1 MRNLALWLIVVSIIL
16 ASATTEAQQGALVLS
31 CKGTVTT
38 GSEDPQQVT
47 MGIVVNFTTRR
58 VQGLQTPGLLDYP
71 LTITAADDAI
81 ITFQGRMKL
90 GDTSISTLGTIDRV
104 NGDAEVTNMA
114 TNQSS
119 TLYALKCR
127 PAQRMF

>member
-1 MRNLALWLIVVSIIL
+1 MKI
-16 ASATTEAQQGALVLS
+16 
-31 CKGTVTT
+31 

-47 MGIVVNFTTRR
+47 TGIVVNFTTRR
-58 VQGLQTPGLLDYP
+58 VQGLQAPGVFDYP

-81 ITFQGRMKL
+81 ITFQGSNRQK
-90 GDTSISTLGTIDRV
+90 GDLSISTLGTIDRV
-104 NGDAEVTNMA
+104 NGDVDATMFA

-119 TLYALKCR
+119 TVYALKCR